1 MSRCKKML
9 MVILTICLS
18 LLFTVPVLA
27 DESDS
32 VNAARNGVLQ
42 VNLVYVD
49 KNGTTYP
56 LQGGSGFLI
65 SDQVLLTNQ
74 HVVQMSNETKQA
86 ASEAYGVDFV
96 NDNKLDIRLQVVVQ
110 RDVVIDATVKKSSAE
125 MDVAIVDLSE
135 PIYDRTPLELGDS
148 ASTTEAQKVYALG
161 FPQAAELAQDINYY
175 TNADVT
181 VTDGIVAKKVE
192 VNGTPFLQHSAKLSG
207 GNSGGPL
214 LNADGIVI
222 GINQFR
228 TNGDE
233 YYYAMEINDI
243 KKLLDAIGVTYS
255 SAGNGGSDLINGNI
269 DGNGTE
275 NIGTDN
281 DDTGKDKGNEEI
293 PKPVEE
299 KADKSTLESKIAEAK
314 KVDASKYTKE
324 SMGVLET
331 KLEDAEVV
339 AADDEASQEFVDKS
353 TQELDNALKQLDEE
367 SGLGIWLWVIV
378 AGVAVAIVVIV
389 VIIVAVSKG
398 NKKPSAPAR
407 DIPLDDRNPRVP
419 PNYNTPPVHTENAG
433 NGETSVL
440 NEGAGETTVL
450 GAGASSGAYLIRRKN
465 KERIMITGPVFTIGK
480 ERRRVNYCV
489 DDNSSVSRCHARIS
503 RKGSQY
509 VAADMNST
517 NYTFINGVKVNP
529 GEEKAL
535 SDNDILR
542 LSDEEFEF
550 HLG

>member
-110 RDVVIDATVKKSSAE
+110 RDVVIDATVKKSSVE

-243 KKLLDAIGVTYS
+243 KKLLDAIGVTYNS
-255 SAGNGGSDLINGNI
+255 
-269 DGNGTE
+269 GTTPTPDPDPE
-275 NIGTDN
+275 PTPDPEP
-281 DDTGKDKGNEEI
+281 DPE
-293 PKPVEE
+293 PVEE
-299 KADKSTLESKIAEAK
+299 KADKTALESKITEAK

-378 AGVAVAIVVIV
+378 GGVAVAIVVIV
-389 VIIVAVSKG
+389 VIIVVVSKG

>member
-243 KKLLDAIGVTYS
+243 KKLLDAIGVTYN
-255 SAGNGGSDLINGNI
+255 SAGNSTGTSNTGNE
-269 DGNGTE
+269 GNGTGD
-275 NIGTDN
+275 IGTDG
-281 DDTGKDKGNEEI
+281 DLTGENNKTSDI
-293 PKPVEE
+293 PKPVEK

-314 KVDASKYTKE
+314 KVDDTKYTKE
-324 SMGVLET
+324 SMSVLET
-331 KLEDAEVV
+331 KREDAEVV

-353 TQELDNALKQLDEE
+353 TEELENALENLDEE
-367 SGLGIWLWVIV
+367 SSLGIWFWVIV
-378 AGVAVAIVVIV
+378 GGVAAAIVVIV
-389 VIIVAVSKG
+389 VIIVVVSKG

>member
-9 MVILTICLS
+9 MVILTVCLS

-74 HVVQMSNETKQA
+74 HVVQMSDETKQA

-214 LNADGIVI
+214 LNISGQVI

-243 KKLLDAIGVTYS
+243 KKLLDAIGVTYN
-255 SAGNGGSDLINGNI
+255 SAGETVPVDKIVSNNDNTDLNGQQ
-269 DGNGTE
+269 
-275 NIGTDN
+275 
-281 DDTGKDKGNEEI
+281 EEGEKNKE
-293 PKPVEE
+293 PEKEE
-299 KADKSTLESKIAEAK
+299 VNKSSLESKIAEAE

-324 SMGVLET
+324 SMGVLEV
-331 KLEDAEVV
+331 KLEDAKDV
-339 AADDEASQEFVDKS
+339 AADDEMSQEMVDKS
-353 TQELDNALKQLDEE
+353 TQELDNALKQLEE
-367 SGLGIWLWVIV
+367 KSGLGIWLWVIV
-378 AGVAVAIVVIV
+378 GGVAAAIVVIV
-389 VIIVAVSKG
+389 VIIVLVSKG
-398 NKKPSAPAR
+398 NKKQPVPAR
-407 DIPLDDRNPRVP
+407 NLPSGGGGSPVP
-419 PNYNTPPVHTENAG
+419 PQPTPPTTPSGYGE

-450 GAGASSGAYLIRRKN
+450 GASANAGAYLIRRKN
-465 KERIMITGPVFTIGK
+465 RERIMITGPVFTIGK

-489 DDNSSVSRCHARIS
+489 DDNTSVSRCHARIS

-509 VAADMNST
+509 MAADMNST
-517 NYTFINGVKVNP
+517 NYTFINGMKVNP

>member
-1 MSRCKKML
+1 MSRCKKAL
-9 MVILTICLS
+9 MVILTICLT
-18 LLFTVPVLA
+18 LLFAVPVLA

-49 KNGTTYP
+49 KNGTAYP

-74 HVVQMSNETKQA
+74 HVVQMSEKTKQD

-135 PIYDRTPLELGDS
+135 PIYDRTPLKLGDS
-148 ASTTEAQKVYALG
+148 GSTTEAQKVYALG

-214 LNADGIVI
+214 LNADGVVI

-255 SAGNGGSDLINGNI
+255 STEGSQIPPDNNSNNNETNNI
-269 DGNGTE
+269 LE
-275 NIGTDN
+275 N
-281 DDTGKDKGNEEI
+281 NESQEV
-293 PKPVEE
+293 PEPEE
-299 KADKSTLESKIAEAK
+299 EADKSSLESKIAEAK
-314 KVDASKYTKE
+314 KVDASQYTEE
-324 SMGVLET
+324 SMKVFIE
-331 KLEDAEVV
+331 KLEKAEGI
-339 AADDEASQEFVDKS
+339 AADKDVSQELVDQ
-353 TQELDNALKQLDEE
+353 TTEELSDAFGDLEE
-367 SGLGIWLWVIV
+367 PDGLEIWLWVIV
-378 AGVAVAIVVIV
+378 GGVAVAIVVIV
-389 VIIVAVSKG
+389 VIIVLVSKG
-398 NKKPSAPAR
+398 NKKHPVPAR
-407 DIPLDDRNPRVP
+407 NIPTGGSGSTVP
-419 PNYNTPPVHTENAG
+419 PQQTPPTTPSGYGG

-450 GAGASSGAYLIRRKN
+450 GAGSSSGAYLIRRKN
-465 KERIMITGPVFTIGK
+465 RERIMLTGPVFTIGK

-489 DDNSSVSRCHARIS
+489 DDNSSVSRCHVRIS

-509 VAADMNST
+509 MVADMNST

-529 GEEKAL
+529 GEEKPL
-535 SDNDILR
+535 SDNDLLR

>member
-9 MVILTICLS
+9 MVILTICLT
-18 LLFTVPVLA
+18 LLFAVPVLA

-49 KNGTTYP
+49 KNGNTYP
-56 LQGGSGFLI
+56 IQGGSGFLI

-74 HVVQMSNETKQA
+74 HVVQMSDETKQA

-135 PIYDRTPLELGDS
+135 PIYDRTPLDLGDS
-148 ASTTEAQKVYALG
+148 ASTSEAQKVYALG

-228 TNGDE
+228 TSGDE

-243 KKLLDAIGVTYS
+243 KKLLDAIGVTYN
-255 SAGNGGSDLINGNI
+255 SASIVEPVGNNITGDDDNNNTNLIGQQGGNGV
-269 DGNGTE
+269 
-275 NIGTDN
+275 
-281 DDTGKDKGNEEI
+281 KEE
-293 PKPVEE
+293 PEKEE
-299 KADKSTLESKIAEAK
+299 VNKSSLESKIAEAE
-314 KVDASKYTKE
+314 KVDASKYTTE
-324 SMGVLET
+324 SMGVLEG
-331 KLEDAEVV
+331 KLEDAKDV
-339 AADDEASQEFVDKS
+339 ANDDEMSQEMVNKS
-353 TQELDNALKQLDEE
+353 VQELDNALKQLEE
-367 SGLGIWLWVIV
+367 KGGLGIWLWVIV
-378 AGVAVAIVVIV
+378 GGVAVAII
-389 VIIVAVSKG
+389 VIIVIIVIVSKG
-398 NKKPSAPAR
+398 NKKRPMPERSV
-407 DIPLDDRNPRVP
+407 PLSGGGSPVP
-419 PNYNTPPVHTENAG
+419 PQPTPPTTPSGYGG

-465 KERIMITGPVFTIGK
+465 RERIMITGPVFTIGK

-489 DDNSSVSRCHARIS
+489 DDNSSVSRCHVRIS

-509 VAADMNST
+509 MVADMNST
-517 NYTFINGVKVNP
+517 NYTFINGMKVNP

-535 SDNDILR
+535 SDNDLLR

>member
-1 MSRCKKML
+1 MSRCKKKL

-243 KKLLDAIGVTYS
+243 KKLLDAIGVTYNS
-255 SAGNGGSDLINGNI
+255 
-269 DGNGTE
+269 GTTPTPDPDPE
-275 NIGTDN
+275 PTPDPEP
-281 DDTGKDKGNEEI
+281 DPE
-293 PKPVEE
+293 PVEE
-299 KADKSTLESKIAEAK
+299 KADKTALESKITEAK

>member
-1 MSRCKKML
+1 MGGKEMSRCKKAL
-9 MVILTICLS
+9 MVILTICLT
-18 LLFTVPVLA
+18 LLFAVPVLA

-49 KNGTTYP
+49 KNGTAYP

-74 HVVQMSNETKQA
+74 HVVQMSEKTKQD

-135 PIYDRTPLELGDS
+135 PIYDRTPLKLGDS
-148 ASTTEAQKVYALG
+148 GSTTEAQKVYALG

-214 LNADGIVI
+214 LNADGVVI

-255 SAGNGGSDLINGNI
+255 SSNVIPVIEPNNDPNLDPKKDPDPNI
-269 DGNGTE
+269 A
-275 NIGTDN
+275 
-281 DDTGKDKGNEEI
+281 EE
-293 PKPVEE
+293 
-299 KADKSTLESKIAEAK
+299 ADKSSLESKIAEAK
-314 KVDASKYTKE
+314 KVDASQYTEE
-324 SMGVLET
+324 SMKVFIE
-331 KLEDAEVV
+331 KLEKAEGI
-339 AADDEASQEFVDKS
+339 AADKDVSQELVDQ
-353 TQELDNALKQLDEE
+353 TTEELSDAFGDLEE
-367 SGLGIWLWVIV
+367 PDGLGIWLWVIV
-378 AGVAVAIVVIV
+378 GGVAVAIVVIV
-389 VIIVAVSKG
+389 VIIVLVSKG
-398 NKKPSAPAR
+398 NKKHPVPAR
-407 DIPLDDRNPRVP
+407 NLPTGGSGSTVP
-419 PNYNTPPVHTENAG
+419 PQQTPPTTPSGYGG

-450 GAGASSGAYLIRRKN
+450 GAGSSSGAYLIRRKN
-465 KERIMITGPVFTIGK
+465 RERIMLTGPVFTIGK

-489 DDNSSVSRCHARIS
+489 DDNSSVSRCHVRIS

-509 VAADMNST
+509 MVADMNST

-529 GEEKAL
+529 GEEKPL
-535 SDNDILR
+535 SDNDLLR

>member
-1 MSRCKKML
+1 MSRCKKAL
-9 MVILTICLS
+9 MVILTICLT
-18 LLFTVPVLA
+18 LLFAVPVLA

-49 KNGTTYP
+49 KNGTAYP

-74 HVVQMSNETKQA
+74 HVVQMSEKTKQD

-135 PIYDRTPLELGDS
+135 PIYDRTPLKLGDS
-148 ASTTEAQKVYALG
+148 GSTTEAQKVYALG

-214 LNADGIVI
+214 LNADGVVI

-255 SAGNGGSDLINGNI
+255 SSNVIPVIEPNNDPNLDPKKDPDPNI
-269 DGNGTE
+269 A
-275 NIGTDN
+275 
-281 DDTGKDKGNEEI
+281 EE
-293 PKPVEE
+293 
-299 KADKSTLESKIAEAK
+299 ADKSSLESKIAEAK
-314 KVDASKYTKE
+314 KVDASQYTEE
-324 SMGVLET
+324 SMKVFIE
-331 KLEDAEVV
+331 KLEKAEGIV
-339 AADDEASQEFVDKS
+339 ADKDVSQELVDQ
-353 TQELDNALKQLDEE
+353 TTEELSDAFGDLEE
-367 SGLGIWLWVIV
+367 PDGLGIWLWVIV
-378 AGVAVAIVVIV
+378 GGVAVAIVVIV
-389 VIIVAVSKG
+389 VIIVLVSKG
-398 NKKPSAPAR
+398 NKKHPVPAR
-407 DIPLDDRNPRVP
+407 NLPTGGSGSTVP
-419 PNYNTPPVHTENAG
+419 PQQTPPTTPSGYGG

-450 GAGASSGAYLIRRKN
+450 GAGSSSGAYLIRRKN
-465 KERIMITGPVFTIGK
+465 RERIMLTGPVFTIGK

-489 DDNSSVSRCHARIS
+489 DDNSSVSRCHVRIS

-509 VAADMNST
+509 MVADMNST

-529 GEEKAL
+529 GEEKPL
-535 SDNDILR
+535 SDNDLLR

>member
-1 MSRCKKML
+1 MTGGTEMSRCKKML
-9 MVILTICLS
+9 MVILTICLTM
-18 LLFTVPVLA
+18 LFTVPVLA

-49 KNGTTYP
+49 KNGNTYP
-56 LQGGSGFLI
+56 IQGGSGFLI

-74 HVVQMSNETKQA
+74 HVVQMSDETKQA

-135 PIYDRTPLELGDS
+135 PIYDRTPLDLGESTS
-148 ASTTEAQKVYALG
+148 ATEAQKVYALG
-161 FPQAAELAQDINYY
+161 FPQATELAQDINYY

-181 VTDGIVAKKVE
+181 VTDGIIAKKVE

-214 LNADGIVI
+214 LNTSGQVI

-243 KKLLDAIGVTYS
+243 KKLLDAIGVTYN
-255 SAGNGGSDLINGNI
+255 SAGESVPVDN
-269 DGNGTE
+269 TV
-275 NIGTDN
+275 TDN
-281 DDTGKDKGNEEI
+281 NNTDSNNQQEDTEKDKEPEKEE
-293 PKPVEE
+293 VN
-299 KADKSTLESKIAEAK
+299 KSSLESKIAEAE
-314 KVDASKYTKE
+314 KVDASKYTTE
-324 SMGVLET
+324 SMGVLEG
-331 KLEDAEVV
+331 KLEDAKDV
-339 AADDEASQEFVDKS
+339 ANDDEMSQEMVDKS
-353 TQELDNALKQLDEE
+353 VQELDNALKQLEE
-367 SGLGIWLWVIV
+367 KGGLGSWLWVIV
-378 AGVAVAIVVIV
+378 GGVAVAII
-389 VIIVAVSKG
+389 VIIVIIVLVSKG
-398 NKKPSAPAR
+398 NKKRP
-407 DIPLDDRNPRVP
+407 IPERKIPDNALVP
-419 PNYNTPPVHTENAG
+419 PRPTPPTTPSGYGG

-465 KERIMITGPVFTIGK
+465 RERIMITGPVFTIGK

-489 DDNSSVSRCHARIS
+489 DDNSSVSRCHVRIS

-509 VAADMNST
+509 MAADMNST
-517 NYTFINGVKVNP
+517 NYTFINGMKVNP

-535 SDNDILR
+535 SDNDLLR

>member
-1 MSRCKKML
+1 MSRCKKMM

-148 ASTTEAQKVYALG
+148 VSTTEAQKVYALG

-214 LNADGIVI
+214 LNADGNVI

-243 KKLLDAIGVTYS
+243 KKLLDAIGVTYN
-255 SAGNGGSDLINGNI
+255 SATAVPAGTSGTSDKPE
-269 DGNGTE
+269 TP
-275 NIGTDN
+275 
-281 DDTGKDKGNEEI
+281 DTPDV
-293 PKPVEE
+293 PDPVETAN
-299 KADKSTLESKIAEAK
+299 KAALEAKIAEAK

-353 TQELDNALKQLDEE
+353 VSELDDALKQLEEE
-367 SGLGIWLWVIV
+367 SGFGIWLWVIV
-378 AGVAVAIVVIV
+378 GGVAAAIVVIV
-389 VIIVAVSKG
+389 VIIVVISKG
-398 NKKPSAPAR
+398 NKKPSVPAR

-465 KERIMITGPVFTIGK
+465 RERIMITGPVFTIGK

>member
-1 MSRCKKML
+1 MSRCKKKL

-243 KKLLDAIGVTYS
+243 KKLLDAIGVTYNS
-255 SAGNGGSDLINGNI
+255 
-269 DGNGTE
+269 GTTPTPDPDPE
-275 NIGTDN
+275 PTPDPEP
-281 DDTGKDKGNEEI
+281 DPE
-293 PKPVEE
+293 PVEE
-299 KADKSTLESKIAEAK
+299 KADKTALESKITEAK

-367 SGLGIWLWVIV
+367 SGLGIWLWVI
-378 AGVAVAIVVIV
+378 AGGVAVAIVVIV
-389 VIIVAVSKG
+389 VIIVVVSKG
-398 NKKPSAPAR
+398 NKKPSTPAR